1 MHYNFEQLHLR
12 ILLIIPLVI
21 TFIYLSPNIARAETG
36 LTIDQI
42 GFNPNLILSDNDIFD
57 VNGMSYDYLTNF
69 ARSKGALADLL
80 VKDTDGTMK
89 PAVDVVWR
97 VANTYKMNPK
107 YLLALLQKEQSL
119 VEAAN
124 PTERQLDWAMG
135 YGVCDSCSKDDPD
148 IQEFKGFANQ
158 VEWASRQHREKYLMQ
173 LLTYGKTIAGKG
185 MGITMDVDGIT
196 VTPQNQATAMLY
208 SYTPHIHGN
217 LNLWKIWQRWFSL
230 AYPNGTVVRVLPGED
245 TYLIQNG
252 QKRKFT
258 SAAVLLSMTE
268 PNKIIEAN
276 ETDLSSYPTGEPVRF
291 PKFALLKDTSG
302 TIYLNA
308 SDGKRR
314 IANME
319 TFRQFGFSEDDII
332 DATAEELAELPE
344 AAPINE
350 QTVFPQGALVKAS
363 ESPAVYYVENNKKYA
378 LQDEVFL
385 KVYFTRRPIVSVPQL
400 TIDTYGD
407 GGVYRFQDGELVK
420 GSGSDVFVIEN
431 GELRSIPSENIF
443 LSMGWKWENIITIP
457 DRVLL
462 SYNQAEPV
470 GTANLATDI
479 DTEKVTQAI
488 ISNFVEG
495 QTSNAERP

>member
-1 MHYNFEQLHLR
+1 MKKYLKIYIQRVLAVF
-12 ILLIIPLVI
+12 LLMV
-21 TFIYLSPNIARAETG
+21 LSMPTGLMTARAETG

-57 VNGMSYDYLTNF
+57 VNGMTYDYLVNF
-69 ARSKGALADLL
+69 ARSKGTLADLQ

-89 PAVDVVWR
+89 PAVDVIWR
-97 VANTYKMNPK
+97 VANVYKMNPK

-119 VEAAN
+119 VEDPA
-124 PTERQLDWAMG
+124 PSERQLDWAMG

-148 IQEFKGFANQ
+148 IQDFKGFANQ

-173 LLTYGKTIAGKG
+173 LLTFGSTIAGKG
-185 MGITMDVDGIT
+185 VGITMNIDGIV

-230 AYPNGTVVRVLPGED
+230 AFPNGSIVKTLPSGD

-252 QKRKFT
+252 QKRIFT
-258 SAAVLLSMTE
+258 SPAVLLSMTA
-268 PNKIIEAN
+268 PNKIIEASD
-276 ETDLSSYPTGEPVRF
+276 TDLTSYPTGEPVRF
-291 PKFALLKDTSG
+291 PKFALLKSPNG
-302 TIYLNA
+302 TIFLNA

-332 DATAEELAELPE
+332 EATEAELAELPE

-400 TIDTYGD
+400 TIDTYND
-407 GGVYRFQDGELVK
+407 GGVYRFQNGELVK
-420 GSGSDVFVIEN
+420 GSGPDVFVIED
-431 GELRSIPSENIF
+431 GELRSIPSEDVF
-443 LSMGWKWENIITIP
+443 LNMGWKWENIITIP

-462 SYNQAEPV
+462 TYNQAEPL
-470 GTANLATDI
+470 GQTNLAADI
-479 DTEKVTQAI
+479 DTEKVSQAI
-488 ISNFVEG
+488 INNLKE
-495 QTSNAERP
+495 

>member
-1 MHYNFEQLHLR
+1 MQKHLKFLTYR
-12 ILLIIPLVI
+12 VLAVFLLLIISMPSGI
-21 TFIYLSPNIARAETG
+21 NIARAETG

-57 VNGMSYDYLTNF
+57 VNGMTYDYLVNF
-69 ARSKGALADLL
+69 ARSKGTLADLL
-80 VKDTDGTMK
+80 VKDTDGVMK
-89 PAVDVVWR
+89 PAVDVIWR

-119 VEAAN
+119 VEALA
-124 PTERQLDWAMG
+124 PSERQLDWAMG

-148 IQEFKGFANQ
+148 IQDFKGFANQ

-173 LLTYGKTIAGKG
+173 LLTIGKTIAGKG
-185 MGITMDVDGIT
+185 MGLTMEVDGIT
-196 VTPQNQATAMLY
+196 VTPQNNATAMLY

-230 AYPNGTVVRVLPGED
+230 GFPNGSIVHVEPSGD
-245 TYLIQNG
+245 TYMIQNG
-252 QKRKFT
+252 QKRLFT
-258 SAAVLLSMTE
+258 SDAVLFSMTQ

-291 PKFALLKDTSG
+291 PKFALLKDPKG

-319 TFRQFGFSEDDII
+319 TFRQFGFLEDDII
-332 DATAEELAELPE
+332 EATIEELVDLPD

-350 QTVFPQGALVKAS
+350 QTVFPQGALVKAA

-407 GGVYRFQDGELVK
+407 GGVYRFQNGELVK
-420 GSGSDVFVIEN
+420 GSGPDVFVIED
-431 GELRSIPSENIF
+431 GELRSIPSESVF

-462 SYNQAEPV
+462 SYNQAEPL
-470 GTANLATDI
+470 GQTNLAADI
-479 DTEKVTQAI
+479 DTEKVSQAI
-488 ISNFVEG
+488 ISNLSE
-495 QTSNAERP
+495 